1 MIIAQISDTHIALD
15 TSDADQRIRDFEVT
29 VADINA
35 LDPAPDVIVHTGD
48 IVHNGRQDE
57 YAQAVAILAKARAP
71 VYVLAGNRDDRANL
85 RAAFSAYG
93 YLAPDSDFIDYA
105 IEDYPVRLIA
115 LDTLSLGSNKGDFC
129 PERVRRLIDL
139 IDAETTK
146 PIAVFAHHPPFEVTV
161 GPDPLNFETPE
172 AMSRLRRVLQHSGRV
187 VAIFSGHVHRAAAGQ
202 VGSIP
207 ATVTQCIATTLR
219 KGEYPAQMKMRPV
232 YQIHR
237 FDPVWGFASE
247 TRIVGAGPSATSTT
261 LAESSLLAPSRGS
274 RSIKFSSRPQKN
286 ASPG

>member
-15 TSDADQRIRDFEVT
+15 APDADQRIRDFALT

-57 YAQAVAILAKARAP
+57 YAQAVATLAKASAP
-71 VYVLAGNRDDRANL
+71 VYVLAGNKDDRVNL
-85 RAAFSAYG
+85 RAAFAAGG
-93 YLAPDSDFIDYA
+93 YFARNSGFIDYA

-115 LDTLSLGSNKGDFC
+115 LDTLSSSSNRGDFC
-129 PERVRRLIDL
+129 PERISRLIDL

-161 GPDPLNFETPE
+161 GPDRLNFETPE
-172 AMSRLRRVLQHSGRV
+172 VMSRLRRTLQHSGRV
-187 VAIFSGHVHRAAAGQ
+187 VAIFSGHVHRAAEGQ

-207 ATVTQCIATTLR
+207 ATVMQCIATTLR
-219 KGEYPAQMKMRPV
+219 KGEYPAHMKTRPV
-232 YQIHR
+232 YHIHR
-237 FDPVWGFASE
+237 FDPVWGFATE
-247 TRIVGAGPSATSTT
+247 TRIVGS
-261 LAESSLLAPSRGS
+261 APSS
-274 RSIKFSSRPQKN
+274 
-286 ASPG
+286 